1 MAWRMR
7 ASIHEG
13 RPLIPLA
20 TLASTRIVACGA
32 GQGTRLN
39 HGGFTFGEILNCEAA
54 FTHVRL
60 IYMNDSGET
69 TSIGPVAIAPSA
81 APGPNPVDATGT
93 LLPMRKVTFSP
104 GQARLVM
111 PPKSGVRP
119 GAASWVPDLYC
130 SDWIALPSIR
140 RTDGGPGCLLHVRS
154 LLASDAML
162 RGPGAGPY
170 DTTQP
175 NPVHFTGRSYE
186 TYFQPGDHMSNR
198 TRLIKAPGMQGAGTV
213 YAVQFHTAVP
223 GATVQMVGDSIG
235 QGTGSSNGY
244 ANFVLLACAA
254 TSSDRRPVHFLQSA
268 VAGETSTDYIRAAYR
283 DLAYCT
289 ISIACIQTWSGN
301 DVSSQMSP
309 GQARSAA
316 DAAWHRA
323 ERYGHDVRLR
333 GGVPIYLS
341 AVPQPLRCPTPALE
355 AARLTSVRRCHVLA
369 GRGEFILDLNG
380 ILGDERMP
388 ADYRPEFL
396 VDHFHASDAGQRAVA
411 AQLAPLIRSIVGY

>member
-1 MAWRMR
+1 
-7 ASIHEG
+7 
-13 RPLIPLA
+13 
-20 TLASTRIVACGA
+20 
-32 GQGTRLN
+32 
-39 HGGFTFGEILNCEAA
+39 
-54 FTHVRL
+54 
-60 IYMNDSGET
+60 MNDSGDI
-69 TSIGPVAIAPSA
+69 TSIGPVAIASSA
-81 APGPNPVDATGT
+81 APGPDPVDAAGT
-93 LLPMRKVTFSP
+93 LLPMRKVTFPP
-104 GQARLVM
+104 GNTRLAM
-111 PPKSGVRP
+111 PPKPGVRP
-119 GAASWVPDLYC
+119 GAASWAPDLYH

-140 RTDGGPGCLLHVRS
+140 RSDGGPGCLLNVRS
-154 LLASDAML
+154 LLAPGAIL

-170 DTTQP
+170 DTTRS

-198 TRLIKAPGMQGAGTV
+198 TRLIRAPGMQGAGTV

-235 QGTGSSNGY
+235 QGVGSSNGY

-254 TSSDRRPVHFLQSA
+254 TSLDRRPVHFLQGA
-268 VAGETSTDYIRAAYR
+268 VAGETSADYIQAASR
-283 DLAYCT
+283 DLASCT

-309 GQARSAA
+309 QQARSAA

-323 ERYGHDVRLR
+323 EQYGQDVRLK

-341 AVPQPLRCPTPALE
+341 AVPQLLRCPTPALE
-355 AARLTSVRRCHVLA
+355 AARLSSVRRCHVLA
-369 GRGEFILDLNG
+369 GRGEFVLDLNG
-380 ILGDERMP
+380 ILGDDRVP
-388 ADYRPEFL
+388 ADYRHEFL